1 MNNQHQPHSASNK
14 VTIKHLERLAYVYVR
29 QSSPKQVERNRE
41 SQIYQYQLSHRAQEM
56 GWGADRVRVIDA
68 DLGLSGQGSQYRDG
82 FQELVTEVS
91 LGHVGIIFGYEV
103 SRLARNNRDWYHL
116 LDLASVFGTLIA
128 DADGVYDPRQ
138 YNDRLLLGLKGTMSE
153 AELHLLKM
161 RLEAGRMSQVKRG
174 AYQQPLPTGLVRL
187 PDGTVVKDPDQQVQR
202 IIDLIFTK
210 FSEFGSC
217 RQVLHYLKREE
228 ILLPRRHCAGRH
240 AGDLL
245 WKVPTDSTLLSI
257 LHNPAYAG
265 AFAYGRRQIDPA
277 LRQPQHPG
285 VGRTHRVMDEWL
297 HLQHDVYPGYILWKQ
312 FLANQEKL
320 RENSTYLIRRKE
332 NRRGPA
338 REGSALLQ
346 GLAVCGLCGARM
358 AVCYK
363 RSHRY
368 HCDNLERRVLGGT
381 CASLH
386 GASLDEAVVEAFF
399 EALRPAR
406 LDALEGVL
414 NQQSAERARA
424 EKHWQ
429 DQLRRAE
436 YEARLAQRQ
445 YDAVDP
451 DNRLVAVELERR
463 WEEKLQTL
471 REIQEQH
478 ARHQQRTPVPALTAE
493 QRAQFQN
500 LSENLPALWNS
511 GAISATQQKELL
523 RALISGVIVK
533 RLAPDQVEARIVWA
547 SRHYTILLTRPPV
560 LCDRDV
566 SGYEAMVERI
576 HELWQSGI
584 TGDTELAAKLSAE
597 GYHSARS
604 EGVSSKSVM
613 KIRLKNRWYSAYH
626 QSRNAETVGEHLTVS
641 GLAAKLGVSP
651 GRIYRY
657 LSAGLIEPGYLIRRS
672 HGQGWLIKNDPALL
686 ATLQKQMSAN
696 LKT

>member
-1 MNNQHQPHSASNK
+1 MNNQHQHHSASNK
-14 VTIKHLERLAYVYVR
+14 VTIRHLERLAYVYVR

-41 SQIYQYQLSHRAQEM
+41 SQIYQYQLSQRAEDL
-56 GWGADRVRVIDA
+56 GWSADRIRVIDA

-161 RLEAGRMSQVKRG
+161 RLEAGRMNQIKRG
-174 AYQQPLPTGLVRL
+174 AYQQPLPTGLLRL
-187 PDGTVVKDPDQQVQR
+187 ADGTVVKDPDQQVQR
-202 IIDLIFTK
+202 IITLIFAK
-210 FSEFGSC
+210 FSELGSS

-245 WKVPTDSTLLSI
+245 WKAPTDSTLLSI

-265 AFAYGRRQIDPA
+265 AFAYGRRQLDPA
-277 LRQPQHPG
+277 LRQPQRPA
-285 VGRTHRVMDEWL
+285 VGRTHRAMSEWL
-297 HLQHDVYPGYILWKQ
+297 SLQHDVYPAYISWEQ

-346 GLAVCGLCGARM
+346 GLAVCGICGARM

-363 RSHRY
+363 QTHRY
-368 HCDNLERRVLGGT
+368 HCDNLERRVLGKI

-386 GASLDEAVVEAFF
+386 GLSLDYAVVKAFF
-399 EALRPAR
+399 EALRPAQ
-406 LDALEGVL
+406 LDALEAVL
-414 NQQSAERARA
+414 NQQSAERARV
-424 EKHWQ
+424 ERHWQ

-451 DNRLVAVELERR
+451 DMRLVAVELEKR
-463 WEEKLQTL
+463 WEEKLRAL

-493 QRAQFQN
+493 QRVQFQN
-500 LSENLPALWNS
+500 LSETLPALWSS
-511 GAISATQQKELL
+511 GAISTTQQKELL
-523 RALISGVIVK
+523 RALISQVIVK
-533 RLAPDQVEARIVWA
+533 RLAPDRVEARIVWI
-547 SRHYTILLTRPPV
+547 SGHYTILLTCPPV
-560 LCDRDV
+560 FRDRDV
-566 SGYEAMVERI
+566 SGYKKMVGRI

-584 TGDTELAAKLSAE
+584 TDDIELAARLTAE
-597 GYHSARS
+597 GYRSARS

-613 KIRLKNRWYSAYH
+613 KIRLKNKWYSAYH
-626 QSRNAETVGEHLTVS
+626 QSRKADTVGEHLTVS
-641 GLAAKLGVSP
+641 GLAAKLGVP
-651 GRIYRY
+651 RGRIYRY
-657 LSAGLIEPGYLIRRS
+657 LSAGLIATGYLIRRS
-672 HGQGWLIKNDPALL
+672 NGQGWLIKNDPALL
-686 ATLQKQMSAN
+686 AKLQEHMSAN